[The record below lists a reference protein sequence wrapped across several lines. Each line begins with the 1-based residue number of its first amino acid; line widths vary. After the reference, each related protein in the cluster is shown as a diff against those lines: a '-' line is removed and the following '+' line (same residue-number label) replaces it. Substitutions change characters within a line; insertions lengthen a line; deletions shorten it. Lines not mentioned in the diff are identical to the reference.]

1 MKRILIFILLC
12 CQCVLAVAQKDAPKW
27 KEKALKAIVTVTT
40 YGKDGN
46 QQAAGIGFFIS
57 ETGEAVSS
65 YTLFKGATKA
75 TVTDMEGKVMAVE
88 SILGADEMYDV
99 VRFKVVPPKKVA
111 TLTIASLPVANGTPA
126 YLLPFAKDKNGKMY
140 SGSITEV
147 SKLKD
152 SFKYYKLSIPLNVN
166 QLNSPLLTADGQV
179 FGLAQADAGGKTDV
193 CYALSIGY
201 ASSLTVGSADYLSSV
216 YTNIGIKKT
225 WPKDFDQANVVLYL
239 MGNMQD
245 VKTHL
250 ATVNDFI
257 AAFPEHSE
265 GYLNRSNLYAY
276 NRKELASSQAEQDQ
290 YLNMALED
298 IKTAAKYSGKK
309 GDMFYNQA
317 KLIYAVASNDTTLSN
332 PTWTIDAAMDMLQKA
347 IKEDNRVEYHQLEG
361 DIYFS
366 KREFQQAYDAYM
378 LVNNSEAAIPS
389 TYFYAAKALENI
401 TGFNIGDVIA
411 LLDKAIDKCGN
422 EMGSEAGAYIL
433 ERINWKLRLQ
443 QYTEAVADYNLYYT
457 KVGGQV
463 NSNFYYLREQA
474 KYHANDLEGS
484 LKDIRSAI
492 MLSPETPDYY
502 AEEASVYI
510 RMQKY
515 TEALSSLD
523 KAIELAPDF
532 AACHRLRG
540 VCFVRLGKKTEAC
553 EALNKAKSL
562 GDPVADKLIKENC
575 K

>member
-12 CQCVLAVAQKDAPKW
+12 CQCGLAVAQKDAPKW
-27 KEKALKAIVTVTT
+27 KEKALKAIVTVIT

-46 QQAAGIGFFIS
+46 QKATGTGFFIS

-75 TVTDMEGKVMAVE
+75 TVTDMEGKVLPVE

-99 VRFKVVPPKKVA
+99 VKFKVAAPKKVA
-111 TLTIASLPVANGTPA
+111 ALTIAPLPVANGTAA
-126 YLLPFAKDKNGKMY
+126 YLLPFAKDKNGKIY
-140 SGSITEV
+140 SGNITEV

-152 SFKYYKLSIPLNVN
+152 PYKYYKLAVPLSVN
-166 QLNSPLLTADGQV
+166 QLNSPLLTAEGQV

-193 CYALSIGY
+193 CYALSVGY
-201 ASSLTVGSADYLSSV
+201 ANNLTVGSADYLSSV
-216 YTNIGIKKT
+216 YTSIGIKKA

-239 MGNMQD
+239 LGNMQD
-245 VKTHL
+245 AKTRL

-257 AAFPEHSE
+257 ATFPEHSE
-265 GYLNRSNLYAY
+265 GYLNRSSLYAY
-276 NRKELASSQAEQDQ
+276 NRKELSSSTSEQDQ

-298 IKTAAKYSGKK
+298 VKTAAKYSGKK
-309 GDMFYNQA
+309 GDDIYDQA
-317 KLIYAVASNDTTLSN
+317 KLIYGVATSDTTLNN
-332 PTWTIDAAMDMLQKA
+332 PVWTIDAAMDLLQKA
-347 IKEDNRVEYHQLEG
+347 IKENDQIEYHQLEG

-366 KREFQQAYDAYM
+366 RKDFQKAYDTYM
-378 LVNNSEAAIPS
+378 LVNNSDAATPA
-389 TYFYAAKALENI
+389 TYYYAAKALENI
-401 TGFNIGDVIA
+401 SGFNIGDVIA
-411 LLDKAIDKCGN
+411 LLDKAIEKCGT
-422 EMGSEAGAYIL
+422 EIGGEAGTYIL
-433 ERINWKLRLQ
+433 ERINWRLRLQ
-443 QYTEAVADYNLYYT
+443 QYPEAVADYDLYYT
-457 KVGGQV
+457 KMSGQV

-474 KYHANDLEGS
+474 KYHANDFEGA

-492 MLSPETPDYY
+492 IQSPETPDYY
-502 AEEASVYI
+502 AEEASVYV